1 MNYDEYGWRKF
12 LTEARKPAKKPKMYT
27 ESRLLRELTQ
37 DEFDIIEDAIDSM
50 EPEDMAFNDLFEGK
64 TRLVIDFQAF
74 DQTSDMGKFAK
85 TLQDQGY
92 AVDWEKGLVSAE
104 REVSTKS
111 ATDDIMA
118 AITGARTEK
127 KKKKIQMK
135 IGKLFMKIADI
146 ARRQNELLAIIQ
158 KKANRTL
165 RHPGAVTGNE
175 AADALNA
182 EQLENW
188 ERLSKQMMLYI
199 PAPGLWDGGYAAR
212 NTEGAN
218 TAAEQAVAFGNFWKD
233 NAEYIKKNMDKLFS
247 DRYSII
253 ITRDPVD
260 ILRMSDFQRITSC
273 HSPPSREQ
281 STDGYFKCAVA
292 EAHGHGAVAYVV
304 NTEDL
309 LHATNTSNIESAE
322 QEIQEG
328 EIFADDTRGSWVG
341 ISTDLVPLSRVR
353 LRQVRAHRDTSE
365 AKYEKGTQIA
375 IPETRVYGAKIPG
388 FQKRVAAW
396 AKESQAEAIASVPE
410 DAFWVKY
417 GGSYEDNNIKGLIQD
432 LTGIELER
440 VGKNTDTEDTLPEMD
455 FLESTMAA
463 EQERCNEL
471 SNDWTYRYQAC
482 EIRGDVTYDGG
493 EGYYVEIDA
502 KMHVRW
508 EADEWN
514 SLPDSRRIV
523 EYWADELRDM
533 EWGFMDDT
541 SWGTRLH
548 RDGDGIIL
556 SIQIDNEY
564 ITDDSGYAF
573 NADNFEDACI
583 KVNEIDD
590 MYDGVKGEL
599 TRMAKRDGY
608 MDGGAL
614 NTFGSEVEN
623 GEFDAY
629 EWDIT
634 AEEENYMEYYGV
646 EATAF
651 AYPDYPDNM
660 SPEDVKTILM
670 SREFSVPLRKA
681 LVEHAWSEEGTPGD
695 NRHYPNMITRV
706 SELRTTGGSPM
717 IRLYIV
723 LEVND
728 NSSEEQVE
736 AMKVTIEHNDDEDE
750 LAARVQAVFNQVV
763 GEHVQTTDD
772 RTEDPPNANNHKKVP
787 DDFKDA
793 NRDEYGREVTNES
806 IVRNWKNF
814 LYS

>member
-12 LTEARKPAKKPKMYT
+12 LTEARNPAKKPKMYT
-27 ESRLLRELTQ
+27 ESKLLRELTE
-37 DEFDIIEDAIDSM
+37 DEFEIIQDAIDSM
-50 EPEDMAFNDLFEGK
+50 EPEDMAFNELFEGK
-64 TRLVIDFQAF
+64 TRLVIDFKAF
-74 DQTSDMGKFAK
+74 DETSDLGKFAK

-118 AITGARTEK
+118 AITGARPEK

-135 IGKLFMKIADI
+135 IGKLFGKIANV
-146 ARRQNELLAIIQ
+146 AQRQNELLAIIQ
-158 KKANRTL
+158 KKADRTL
-165 RHPGAVTGNE
+165 RHPGNVTGNE

-188 ERLSKQMMLYI
+188 ERLSKQMSLYI
-199 PAPGLWDGGYAAR
+199 PNPGLLQSGHTY
-212 NTEGAN
+212 E
-218 TAAEQAVAFGNFWKD
+218 VAQKMANFWKD
-233 NAEYIKKNMDKLFS
+233 NAEYIKKNMDKLYS
-247 DRYSII
+247 NRYSII

-309 LHATNTSNIESAE
+309 LHATNTSNIDSAE

-328 EIFADDTRGSWVG
+328 EIFADDMRGSYVG
-341 ISTDLVPLSRVR
+341 LSTDLVPLSRVR
-353 LRQVRAHRDTSE
+353 LRQVRVSSGDPPNMVDLQLAV
-365 AKYEKGTQIA
+365 
-375 IPETRVYGAKIPG
+375 PETRVYGSKIPG
-388 FQKRVAAW
+388 FQKRVAEW
-396 AKESQAEAIASVPE
+396 AKESQASVISKVGP
-410 DAFWVKY
+410 DDNWIKY

-440 VGKNTDTEDTLPEMD
+440 VGKNTETEDTLPEME

-471 SNDWTYRYQAC
+471 ADDWTYRYQAC
-482 EIRGDVTYDGG
+482 EIKGEVTYDGG

-502 KMHVRW
+502 KIHIRW

-533 EWGFMDDT
+533 EWGFMDDG

-556 SIQIDNEY
+556 TIQIDNEY

-590 MYDGVKGEL
+590 MYDGIKGEL

-614 NTFGSEVEN
+614 NTFGREVDD
-623 GEFDAY
+623 GEFSAY
-629 EWDIT
+629 EWDVRT
-634 AEEENYMEYYGV
+634 EEADYQEYYSV
-646 EATAF
+646 EATAY

-670 SREFSVPLRKA
+670 SREFSVPLRQA
-681 LVEHAWSEEGTPGD
+681 LTQHAWNEEGTPGD
-695 NRHYPNMITRV
+695 DRHYPNMITRV

-717 IRLYIV
+717 IRLYMELQV
-723 LEVND
+723 TD

-736 AMKVTIEHNDDEDE
+736 AMKITIEHNDDEDE

-772 RTEDPPNANNHKKVP
+772 RTEEPPK
-787 DDFKDA
+787 
-793 NRDEYGREVTNES
+793 EVTNES
-806 IVRNWKNF
+806 IVRSWKNF

>member
-27 ESRLLRELTQ
+27 ESRLLRELSE
-37 DEFDIIEDAIDSM
+37 DELETIEDAIDSM

-64 TRLVIDFQAF
+64 TRLIIDFKAF
-74 DQTSDMGKFAK
+74 DETSDMGKFAK

-92 AVDWEKGLVSAE
+92 TVDWAKGMVFAE
-104 REVSTKS
+104 REVSKGS

-118 AITGARTEK
+118 AITGARPEK
-127 KKKKIQMK
+127 RKKKIQMK
-135 IGKLFMKIADI
+135 IGKLFGKIADV
-146 ARRQNELLAIIQ
+146 ARRQDELLAIIQ
-158 KKANRTL
+158 KKADRTL
-165 RHPGAVTGNE
+165 RHPGNVTGNE

-182 EQLENW
+182 EQLESW
-188 ERLSKQMMLYI
+188 ERLHKQMMLYI
-199 PAPGLWDGGYAAR
+199 PAPGLMDGGYAAR
-212 NTEGAN
+212 NVPGGS
-218 TAAEQAVAFGNFWKD
+218 TAVDMAVNFQNFWKD
-233 NAEYIKKNMDKLFS
+233 NAEYIKKKALMGALFS

-260 ILRMSDFQRITSC
+260 ILRMSDFNRITSC

-281 STDGYFKCAVA
+281 SSESYFKCAVA

-304 NTEDL
+304 RTEDL

-328 EIFADDTRGSWVG
+328 EIFADDIRGSHVG
-341 ISTDLVPLSRVR
+341 LNTDLVPLSRVR
-353 LRQVRAHRDTSE
+353 LRQVRVYRDASE
-365 AKYEKGTQIA
+365 AKYEKGDQIA
-375 IPETRVYGAKIPG
+375 IPEARVYGSKIPG
-388 FQKRVAAW
+388 FQKRVAEW
-396 AKESQAEAIASVPE
+396 AKEKQAQTIASVPE

-440 VGKNTDTEDTLPEMD
+440 VGKNTETEDSLPEMD

-471 SNDWTYRYQAC
+471 ADDWTYRYQAC
-482 EIRGDVTYDGG
+482 QIKGEVTYDGG

-502 KMHVRW
+502 NMTIRW
-508 EADEWN
+508 ELDEWN

-548 RDGDGIIL
+548 RCRTPGGEMVCL
-556 SIQIDNEY
+556 SIQLDNEY
-564 ITDDSGYAF
+564 LTEETAGGGGGYAF
-573 NADNFEDACI
+573 NADDFEDVCI

-590 MYDGVKGEL
+590 LYDGVKGEL

-614 NTFGSEVEN
+614 NNFGQEVEN
-623 GEFDAY
+623 GEFQSY

-634 AEEENYMEYYGV
+634 AEEADHMEYYGV
-646 EATAF
+646 QAIAIV
-651 AYPDYPDNM
+651 YPDYPDNM

-670 SREFSVPLRKA
+670 SREFSVPLRQA
-681 LVEHAWSEEGTPGD
+681 LTQHAWNEEGTPGD
-695 NRHYPNMITRV
+695 DRHYPNMTTRV
-706 SELRTTGGSPM
+706 SQLSTGDNPT
-717 IRLYIV
+717 IKLYME

-736 AMKVTIEHNDDEDE
+736 AMKLTIEHNDDEDE
-750 LAARVQAVFNQVV
+750 LAARVQAVFNQVA

-772 RTEDPPNANNHKKVP
+772 RTEEPP
-787 DDFKDA
+787 
-793 NRDEYGREVTNES
+793 REVTNES
-806 IVRNWKNF
+806 IVRNWKDF

>member
-12 LTEARKPAKKPKMYT
+12 LTEARNPAKKPKMYT
-27 ESRLLRELTQ
+27 ESRLLRELTE
-37 DEFDIIEDAIDSM
+37 DEFAIIEDAIDSM
-50 EPEDMAFNDLFEGK
+50 EPEDMAFNELFEGK
-64 TRLVIDFQAF
+64 TRLVIDFKAF
-74 DQTSDMGKFAK
+74 DETSDMGKFAK

-92 AVDWEKGLVSAE
+92 TVDWAKGLVFAE
-104 REVSTKS
+104 REVSKGS

-118 AITGARTEK
+118 AITGARPEK
-127 KKKKIQMK
+127 RKKKIQMK
-135 IGKLFMKIADI
+135 IGKLFGKIADV

-158 KKANRTL
+158 KKADRTL
-165 RHPGAVTGNE
+165 AHPGAVTGNE

-182 EQLENW
+182 EQLESW
-188 ERLSKQMMLYI
+188 ERLSKQMALYI
-199 PAPGLWDGGYAAR
+199 PAPGLMASGTGRPWGASNSEGGS
-212 NTEGAN
+212 
-218 TAAEQAVAFGNFWKD
+218 TAVDVAVNFQNFWKD
-233 NAEYIKKNMDKLFS
+233 NAEYIKKNMDKLFN

-309 LHATNTSNIESAE
+309 LEATDTESIEAAE
-322 QEIQEG
+322 EKIQEG
-328 EIFADDTRGSWVG
+328 EIFADDMRGSWVG
-341 ISTDLVPLSRVR
+341 LSDSLVPLSRVR
-353 LRQVRAHRDTSE
+353 LRQVRVNSGDPPNMVDHQLAVP
-365 AKYEKGTQIA
+365 EK
-375 IPETRVYGAKIPG
+375 RVYGSKIPG
-388 FQKRVAAW
+388 FQKRVAEW
-396 AKESQAEAIASVPE
+396 AKENQASVISKVGPN
-410 DAFWVKY
+410 DNWIKY
-417 GGSYEDNNIKGLIQD
+417 GGSYEDNNIKGLIHD

-440 VGKNTDTEDTLPEMD
+440 VGKNTETEDTLPEMD

-471 SNDWTYRYQAC
+471 ADDWTYRYQAC
-482 EIRGDVTYDGG
+482 DIKGEVTYDGG

-502 KMHVRW
+502 NMHVRW

-514 SLPDSRRIV
+514 SLPDSRRVV

-548 RDGDGIIL
+548 RDGTGIIL
-556 SIQIDNEY
+556 SMKLDNEY
-564 ITDDSGYAF
+564 LTEGTAGGGGGYAF
-573 NADNFEDACI
+573 NADDFEDVCI

-590 MYDGVKGEL
+590 LYDGVKGEL

-614 NTFGSEVEN
+614 NTFGSDVDN
-623 GEFDAY
+623 GEFSAY
-629 EWDIT
+629 EWDVR
-634 AEEENYMEYYGV
+634 AEEEGHMEYYSV
-646 EATAF
+646 EATAY

-670 SREFSVPLRKA
+670 SREFSVPLRQA
-681 LVEHAWSEEGTPGD
+681 LTQHAWNEEGTPGD
-695 NRHYPNMITRV
+695 DRHYPNMTTRV
-706 SELRTTGGSPM
+706 SQVGTGDTPT
-717 IRLYIV
+717 IRLYIE

-736 AMKVTIEHNDDEDE
+736 AMKLTIEHNDDEEE
-750 LAARVQAVFNQVV
+750 LEARVQAVFNQVV

-772 RTEDPPNANNHKKVP
+772 RTEEPP
-787 DDFKDA
+787 
-793 NRDEYGREVTNES
+793 REATNES
-806 IVRNWKNF
+806 IVRNWKKF

>member
-12 LTEARKPAKKPKMYT
+12 LTEARNPAKKPKMYT
-27 ESRLLRELTQ
+27 ESKLLRELTE
-37 DEFDIIEDAIDSM
+37 DEFEIIEDAIESM
-50 EPEDMAFNDLFEGK
+50 EPEDMAFNELFEGK
-64 TRLVIDFQAF
+64 TRLVIDFKAF
-74 DQTSDMGKFAK
+74 DETSDLGKFAK

-118 AITGARTEK
+118 AITGARPEK

-135 IGKLFMKIADI
+135 IGKLFGKIINVAQ
-146 ARRQNELLAIIQ
+146 RQNELLAIIQ
-158 KKANRTL
+158 KKADRTL
-165 RHPGAVTGNE
+165 RHPGNVTGNE

-188 ERLSKQMMLYI
+188 ERLSKQMTLYI
-199 PAPGLWDGGYAAR
+199 PNPGLLQSGH
-212 NTEGAN
+212 THE
-218 TAAEQAVAFGNFWKD
+218 VAQKMANFWKD
-233 NAEYIKKNMDKLFS
+233 NAEYIKKNMDKLYS
-247 DRYSII
+247 NRYSII

-309 LHATNTSNIESAE
+309 LHATNTSNIDSAE

-328 EIFADDTRGSWVG
+328 EIFADDMRGSWVG
-341 ISTDLVPLSRVR
+341 LSDSLVPLSRVR
-353 LRQVRAHRDTSE
+353 LRQVRVNSGDPPSMVDLQLAV
-365 AKYEKGTQIA
+365 
-375 IPETRVYGAKIPG
+375 PETRVYGAKIPG
-388 FQKRVAAW
+388 FQKRVAEW
-396 AKESQAEAIASVPE
+396 AKENQASVISKVGP
-410 DAFWVKY
+410 DDNWIKY
-417 GGSYEDNNIKGLIQD
+417 GGSYEDNNIKGLIHD

-440 VGKNTDTEDTLPEMD
+440 VGKNTETEDTLPEMD

-471 SNDWTYRYQAC
+471 ADDWTYRYQAC

-502 KMHVRW
+502 KMHIRW

-590 MYDGVKGEL
+590 MYDGIKGEL

-614 NTFGSEVEN
+614 NNFGSEVDN
-623 GEFDAY
+623 GEFSAY
-629 EWDIT
+629 EWDVR
-634 AEEENYMEYYGV
+634 AQEESHMEYYSV
-646 EATAF
+646 EATAY

-670 SREFSVPLRKA
+670 SREFSVPLRQA
-681 LVEHAWSEEGTPGD
+681 LTQHAWNEEGTSGD
-695 NRHYPNMITRV
+695 DRHYPNMTTRV
-706 SELRTTGGSPM
+706 SQLSTTGGSPL
-717 IRLYIV
+717 IRLYME

-736 AMKVTIEHNDDEDE
+736 AMKITIEHNDDEDE

-787 DDFKDA
+787 EDFKDA

>member
-50 EPEDMAFNDLFEGK
+50 EPEDMAFNELFEGK
-64 TRLVIDFQAF
+64 TRLIIDFQAF
-74 DQTSDMGKFAK
+74 DETSDMGKFAK

-135 IGKLFMKIADI
+135 IGKLFGKIADV
-146 ARRQNELLAIIQ
+146 ARRQDELLAIIQ
-158 KKANRTL
+158 KKADRTL

-182 EQLENW
+182 EQMESW
-188 ERLSKQMMLYI
+188 ERLHNQMKLYI
-199 PAPGLWDGGYAAR
+199 PNPGLMDGGYAAR
-212 NTEGAN
+212 NQQVGF
-218 TAAEQAVAFGNFWKD
+218 TAAEMAVSFQNFWKD

-281 STDGYFKCAVA
+281 STEGYFKCAVA

-341 ISTDLVPLSRVR
+341 ISTELVPLSRVR
-353 LRQVRAHRDTSE
+353 LRQVRVNSGEPPNMVDLQLAV
-365 AKYEKGTQIA
+365 
-375 IPETRVYGAKIPG
+375 PETRVYGAKIPG
-388 FQKRVAAW
+388 FQKRVAEW
-396 AKESQAEAIASVPE
+396 AKENQASVISKVGP
-410 DAFWVKY
+410 DDNWIKY
-417 GGSYEDNNIKGLIQD
+417 GGSYEDNNIKGLIHD

-440 VGKNTDTEDTLPEMD
+440 VGKNTETEDTLPEMD

-471 SNDWTYRYQAC
+471 ADDWTYRYQAC
-482 EIRGDVTYDGG
+482 EIRGEVTYDGG

-502 KMHVRW
+502 KMHIRW

-599 TRMAKRDGY
+599 SRMAKRDGY

-614 NTFGSEVEN
+614 NMFGREVDD
-623 GEFDAY
+623 GEFSAY
-629 EWDIT
+629 EWDVT
-634 AEEENYMEYYGV
+634 TEEADYQEYYGV
-646 EATAF
+646 EATAW

-670 SREFSVPLRKA
+670 SREFSVPLRQA
-681 LVEHAWSEEGTPGD
+681 LTGHAWNEEGTPGD
-695 NRHYPNMITRV
+695 DRHYPNMITKV
-706 SELRTTGGSPM
+706 SELRTTAGSPM
-717 IRLYIV
+717 IRLYMV

-736 AMKVTIEHNDDEDE
+736 AMKITIEHNDDEDE

-772 RTEDPPNANNHKKVP
+772 RTENPPNANNHKKVP

>member
-12 LTEARKPAKKPKMYT
+12 LTEARNPAKKPKMYT
-27 ESRLLRELTQ
+27 ESKLLRELTE
-37 DEFDIIEDAIDSM
+37 DEFEIIEDAIESM
-50 EPEDMAFNDLFEGK
+50 EPEDMAFNELFEGK
-64 TRLVIDFQAF
+64 TRLVIDFKAF
-74 DQTSDMGKFAK
+74 DETSDLGKFAK

-118 AITGARTEK
+118 AITGARPEK

-135 IGKLFMKIADI
+135 IGKLFGKIINVAQ
-146 ARRQNELLAIIQ
+146 RQNELLAIIQ
-158 KKANRTL
+158 KKADRTL
-165 RHPGAVTGNE
+165 RHPGNVTGNE

-188 ERLSKQMMLYI
+188 ERLSKQMTLYI
-199 PAPGLWDGGYAAR
+199 PNPGLLQSGH
-212 NTEGAN
+212 THE
-218 TAAEQAVAFGNFWKD
+218 VAQKMANFWKD
-233 NAEYIKKNMDKLFS
+233 NAEYIKKNMDKLYS
-247 DRYSII
+247 NRYSII

-309 LHATNTSNIESAE
+309 LHATNTSNIDSAE

-328 EIFADDTRGSWVG
+328 EIFADDMRGSWVG
-341 ISTDLVPLSRVR
+341 LSDSLVPLSRVR
-353 LRQVRAHRDTSE
+353 LRQVRVNSGDPPSMVDLQLAV
-365 AKYEKGTQIA
+365 
-375 IPETRVYGAKIPG
+375 PETRVYGAKIPG
-388 FQKRVAAW
+388 FQKRVAEW
-396 AKESQAEAIASVPE
+396 AKENQASVISKVGP
-410 DAFWVKY
+410 DDNWIKY
-417 GGSYEDNNIKGLIQD
+417 GGSYEDNNIKGLIHD

-440 VGKNTDTEDTLPEMD
+440 VGKNTETEDTLPEMD

-471 SNDWTYRYQAC
+471 ADDWTYRYQAC

-502 KMHVRW
+502 KMHIRW

-590 MYDGVKGEL
+590 MYDGIKGEL

-614 NTFGSEVEN
+614 NNFGSEVDN
-623 GEFDAY
+623 GEFSAY
-629 EWDIT
+629 EWDVR
-634 AEEENYMEYYGV
+634 AQEESHMEYYSV
-646 EATAF
+646 EATAY

-670 SREFSVPLRKA
+670 SREFSVPLRQA
-681 LVEHAWSEEGTPGD
+681 LTQHAWNEEGTSGD
-695 NRHYPNMITRV
+695 DRHYPNMTTRV
-706 SELRTTGGSPM
+706 SQLSTTGGSPL
-717 IRLYIV
+717 IRLYME

-736 AMKVTIEHNDDEDE
+736 AMKITIEHNDDEDE

>member
-12 LTEARKPAKKPKMYT
+12 LTEARNPAKKPKMYT
-27 ESRLLRELTQ
+27 ESKLLRELTE
-37 DEFDIIEDAIDSM
+37 DEFAIIEDAIDSM
-50 EPEDMAFNDLFEGK
+50 EPEDMAFNELFEGK
-64 TRLVIDFQAF
+64 TRLVIDFKAF
-74 DQTSDMGKFAK
+74 DETSDLGKFAK

-92 AVDWEKGLVSAE
+92 KVDWEKGMVFAE
-104 REVSTKS
+104 REVSKGS
-111 ATDDIMA
+111 STDDIMA
-118 AITGARTEK
+118 AITGARPEK
-127 KKKKIQMK
+127 RKKKIQMK
-135 IGKLFMKIADI
+135 IGKLFGKIADV
-146 ARRQNELLAIIQ
+146 ARRQDELLAIIQ
-158 KKANRTL
+158 KKADRTL
-165 RHPGAVTGNE
+165 RHPGNVTGNE

-188 ERLSKQMMLYI
+188 ERLSKQMTMYI
-199 PAPGLWDGGYAAR
+199 PAPGLLQSGHTY
-212 NTEGAN
+212 E
-218 TAAEQAVAFGNFWKD
+218 VAQKMANFWKD
-233 NAEYIKKNMDKLFS
+233 NAEYIKKNMDKLYS

-281 STDGYFKCAVA
+281 STEGYFKCAVA

-309 LHATNTSNIESAE
+309 LHATNTSNIDSAE

-328 EIFADDTRGSWVG
+328 EIFADDMRGSWVG
-341 ISTDLVPLSRVR
+341 LSDSLVPLSRVR
-353 LRQVRAHRDTSE
+353 LRQVRVNSGDPPNMVDHQLAV
-365 AKYEKGTQIA
+365 
-375 IPETRVYGAKIPG
+375 PETRVYGSKIPG
-388 FQKRVAAW
+388 FQKRVAEW
-396 AKESQAEAIASVPE
+396 AKESQASVISKVGP
-410 DAFWVKY
+410 DDNWIKY
-417 GGSYEDNNIKGLIQD
+417 GGSYEDNNIKGLIYD

-440 VGKNTDTEDTLPEMD
+440 VGKNTETEDTLPEMD

-471 SNDWTYRYQAC
+471 ADDWTYRYQAC
-482 EIRGDVTYDGG
+482 QIRGEVTYDGG

-502 KMHVRW
+502 KMHIRW

-533 EWGFMDDT
+533 QWGFMDDT

-556 SIQIDNEY
+556 SMQLDNEY
-564 ITDDSGYAF
+564 LTEETAGGGGGYAF
-573 NADNFEDACI
+573 NADDFEDVCI

-590 MYDGVKGEL
+590 LYEGVKGEL

-614 NTFGSEVEN
+614 NNFGSEVDN
-623 GEFDAY
+623 GEFSAY
-629 EWDIT
+629 EWDVRT
-634 AEEENYMEYYGV
+634 EEESHMEYYSV
-646 EATAF
+646 EATAY

-681 LVEHAWSEEGTPGD
+681 LTQHAWNEEGTPGD
-695 NRHYPNMITRV
+695 DRHYPNMTTRV
-706 SELRTTGGSPM
+706 SQIGTGDTPT
-717 IRLYIV
+717 IRLYME

-736 AMKVTIEHNDDEDE
+736 AMKLTIEHNDDEEE
-750 LAARVQAVFNQVV
+750 LEARVQAVFNQVV

-772 RTEDPPNANNHKKVP
+772 RTKDLPNANNYKKVP
-787 DDFKDA
+787 DAFKDA

-806 IVRNWKNF
+806 IVRNWKKF

>member
-12 LTEARKPAKKPKMYT
+12 LTEARNPAKKPKMYT
-27 ESRLLRELTQ
+27 ESKLLRELTE
-37 DEFDIIEDAIDSM
+37 DEFEIIQDAIDSM
-50 EPEDMAFNDLFEGK
+50 EPEDMAFNELFEGK
-64 TRLVIDFQAF
+64 TRLVIDFKAF
-74 DQTSDMGKFAK
+74 DETSDLGKFAK

-118 AITGARTEK
+118 AITGARPEK

-135 IGKLFMKIADI
+135 IGKLFGKIANV
-146 ARRQNELLAIIQ
+146 AQRQNELLAIIQ
-158 KKANRTL
+158 KKADRTL
-165 RHPGAVTGNE
+165 RHPGNVTGNE

-188 ERLSKQMMLYI
+188 ERLSKQMSLYI
-199 PAPGLWDGGYAAR
+199 PNPGLLQSGHTY
-212 NTEGAN
+212 E
-218 TAAEQAVAFGNFWKD
+218 VAQKMANFWKD
-233 NAEYIKKNMDKLFS
+233 NAEYIKKNMDKLYS
-247 DRYSII
+247 NRYSII

-309 LHATNTSNIESAE
+309 LHATNTSNIDSAE

-328 EIFADDTRGSWVG
+328 EIFADDMRGSYVG
-341 ISTDLVPLSRVR
+341 LSTDLVPLSRVR
-353 LRQVRAHRDTSE
+353 LRQVRVNSGDPPNMVDLQLAV
-365 AKYEKGTQIA
+365 
-375 IPETRVYGAKIPG
+375 PETRVYGSKIPG
-388 FQKRVAAW
+388 FQKRVAEW
-396 AKESQAEAIASVPE
+396 AKESQASVISKVGP
-410 DAFWVKY
+410 DDNWIKY

-440 VGKNTDTEDTLPEMD
+440 VGKNTETEDTLPEME

-471 SNDWTYRYQAC
+471 ADDWTYRYQAC
-482 EIRGDVTYDGG
+482 EIKGEVTYDGG

-502 KMHVRW
+502 KIHIRW

-533 EWGFMDDT
+533 EWGFMDDG

-556 SIQIDNEY
+556 TIQIDNEY

-590 MYDGVKGEL
+590 MYDGIKGEL

-614 NTFGSEVEN
+614 NTFGREVDD
-623 GEFDAY
+623 GEFSAY
-629 EWDIT
+629 EWDVRT
-634 AEEENYMEYYGV
+634 EEADYQEYYSV
-646 EATAF
+646 EATAY

-670 SREFSVPLRKA
+670 SREFSVPLRQA
-681 LVEHAWSEEGTPGD
+681 LTQHAWNEEGTPGD
-695 NRHYPNMITRV
+695 DRHYPNMITRV

-717 IRLYIV
+717 IRLYMELQV
-723 LEVND
+723 TD

-736 AMKVTIEHNDDEDE
+736 AMKITIEHNDDEDE

-772 RTEDPPNANNHKKVP
+772 RTEEPPK
-787 DDFKDA
+787 
-793 NRDEYGREVTNES
+793 EVTNES
-806 IVRNWKNF
+806 IVRSWKNF